1 MIPLSKIHIIKL
13 VIILQEMTEPTKC
26 MYHIQ
31 LKHRIWGPYFAVIM
45 MLRVVP
51 KIIVNVKNNSIV
63 QLSETSQQN

>member
-1 MIPLSKIHIIKL
+1 
-13 VIILQEMTEPTKC
+13 MTEPTKC